1 MCRLSR
7 DKFLK
12 MPTVRMPVSPR
23 PLIAAANYSILAFA
37 IAKLD
42 SAWMARACCSSDTTV
57 RYSTLFANRAI
68 FSFSASA
75 ATCSNST
82 SAWLMVIP
90 LYPSHTAALCY
101 ALNTTNPEPL
111 GCGRFPKADHLIL
124 VYLMTAQLPEI
135 SGILRL
141 YHSQMLLFCAVA
153 TRPPEN
159 IGRLPPLRLLLLL
172 RLLPLLPPENIA
184 VFVARDAG
192 VCGGLSPVISLST
205 KDAAVSCASV
215 SGQFAKVCFHISA
228 ETIGDLDDAA
238 GQILNVLDC
247 ESAGAE
253 AVVRV
258 CPCDLVA

>member
-1 MCRLSR
+1 M
-7 DKFLK
+7 
-12 MPTVRMPVSPR
+12 
-23 PLIAAANYSILAFA
+23 
-37 IAKLD
+37 
-42 SAWMARACCSSDTTV
+42 
-57 RYSTLFANRAI
+57 
-68 FSFSASA
+68 
-75 ATCSNST
+75 
-82 SAWLMVIP
+82 
-90 LYPSHTAALCY
+90 
-101 ALNTTNPEPL
+101 
-111 GCGRFPKADHLIL
+111 
-124 VYLMTAQLPEI
+124 
-135 SGILRL
+135 
-141 YHSQMLLFCAVA
+141 
-153 TRPPEN
+153 
-159 IGRLPPLRLLLLL
+159 RLLLLL